1 MPQGENTNAFSQAQI
16 STKIDKDSPVING
29 SVFADGKLN
38 AVLADDSLMNANPSP
53 PTLEIGA
60 GIESQ
65 PRDAVSFNAR
75 GFVGSIGRA
84 DQTTFGGTFGFRM
97 SFQSGRAPNP

>member
-1 MPQGENTNAFSQAQI
+1 MPQGENTNAFSKAQI
-16 STKIDKDSPVING
+16 STKIKKDLPAING

-38 AVLADDSLMNANPSP
+38 AVLVDDSLMNATSSP
-53 PTLEIGA
+53 FTLEIGA

-65 PRDAVSFNAR
+65 QSDAVSFNAR

-84 DQTTFGGTFGFRM
+84 DQTTFGGSFGLKM
-97 SFQSGRAPNP
+97 SFSSSRAPNP